1 MSLRRATVR
10 LARRRLVRSLGYR
23 GDDPGRAFALGL
35 IGIAIGEAVF
45 TRLAVT
51 YVTTQGSS
59 PDLIHAIMPTIALLL
74 AYTLA
79 GPALLL
85 AESAR
90 GQGSSL
96 ERVLE
101 ALPVSRSEAR
111 LQLWVPPLTVA
122 LACVALMVPPTVA
135 ALIAADVAAGAAV
148 LAVTATLVVAAA
160 TAAVLLMVAKV
171 VLRGPR
177 WASVHYPIALLGY
190 IVGLV
195 LVIASVLRMDG
206 RLTLVDRLLGLP
218 RVLQD
223 VQELGTLTAG
233 TAALTLLC
241 AAGCLYAGLA
251 VAARVGSGDGGDDP
265 LIRWPMSDRPHLVAA
280 DLLYVLRSPGLVS
293 NVIAAVGVSVALVV
307 VLFRMSPTMAQ
318 QVVTPFLTVV
328 PTMAGLSVRML
339 RGMFRIVN
347 PPQQFAGVSM
357 ADWVRRLNLVAVALF
372 GVVVLPAAAIVFR
385 RDLLGAL
392 DLGVC
397 IQAFVTSLAISLL
410 LAWAL
415 PGDALDPAGQVVATL
430 VYLVVVSMALWAVHA
445 VAGFSSVAAVV
456 LAGALLATVL
466 WSSPRIERAR
476 WQPTGRQ
483 QDTTIVAREQ
493 VSHG

>member
-1 MSLRRATVR
+1 MCIRDRDGCALRGPTRARPPGGRARWQRSAGGGRAGRAPSGPRRAGMSLRRATVR

-177 WASVHYPIALLGY
+177 WASVHL
-190 IVGLV
+190 
-195 LVIASVLRMDG
+195 S
-206 RLTLVDRLLGLP
+206 
-218 RVLQD
+218 
-223 VQELGTLTAG
+223 
-233 TAALTLLC
+233 
-241 AAGCLYAGLA
+241 
-251 VAARVGSGDGGDDP
+251 
-265 LIRWPMSDRPHLVAA
+265 LIH
-280 DLLYVLRSPGLVS
+280 
-293 NVIAAVGVSVALVV
+293 
-307 VLFRMSPTMAQ
+307 
-318 QVVTPFLTVV
+318 
-328 PTMAGLSVRML
+328 
-339 RGMFRIVN
+339 
-347 PPQQFAGVSM
+347 
-357 ADWVRRLNLVAVALF
+357 
-372 GVVVLPAAAIVFR
+372 
-385 RDLLGAL
+385 
-392 DLGVC
+392 
-397 IQAFVTSLAISLL
+397 
-410 LAWAL
+410 
-415 PGDALDPAGQVVATL
+415 
-430 VYLVVVSMALWAVHA
+430 
-445 VAGFSSVAAVV
+445 
-456 LAGALLATVL
+456 
-466 WSSPRIERAR
+466 
-476 WQPTGRQ
+476 
-483 QDTTIVAREQ
+483 
-493 VSHG
+493 